1 MRRGYPGLCRPRAEA
16 EVGWCL
22 GAVPIQ
28 VAILRRQYGCRLRTP
43 GRSAGAGKSARYNG
57 SMNAS
62 RSDVLI
68 LGGGVI
74 GLACA
79 LYLLKGGAS
88 VRVLE
93 QGTPGCGSS
102 HGNCGTITPSH
113 APPLTMP
120 GVIGLAL
127 RSMLS
132 ADAPLY
138 LDPRFDGPRLRWLLG
153 FARHCNWRDFARAT
167 TARMAILQRS
177 RQLLTGLVRDEQL
190 DCEFVEEG
198 DLYVYR
204 TVRKQAADQ
213 RDHVAVL
220 ERLGIEVQRLRGAE
234 VEAMEPALKPG
245 VVGGLFHPGD
255 ARLRPDRY
263 SAELARRVTELGGVI
278 ETGARIEDFTTADG
292 RIRQVHSS
300 RGTFEGERVL
310 LALGAWSPLLAKKLD
325 LRLPMQPGKGYSL
338 TYTRP
343 ARVPRHA
350 LVLREP
356 SVCVTTWASGYR
368 LGSTMEF
375 SGYAEGLNRIRLDA
389 LRRGAA
395 AGLHEPE
402 GPELLEEWWGW
413 RPMSV
418 DEVPIIG
425 PSTRWSNLLLA
436 TAHGMLGVSM
446 STATGELVAAMVGG
460 TPPAIDPA
468 AYAPA
473 RFGL

>member
-1 MRRGYPGLCRPRAEA
+1 MDTTGG
-16 EVGWCL
+16 
-22 GAVPIQ
+22 
-28 VAILRRQYGCRLRTP
+28 
-43 GRSAGAGKSARYNG
+43 
-57 SMNAS
+57 
-62 RSDVLI
+62 DVLI

-79 LYLLKGGAS
+79 LFLLRQGAS

-93 QGTPGCGSS
+93 QGTPGCGAS

-113 APPLTMP
+113 AAPLAMP
-120 GVIGLAL
+120 GTLGVAL
-127 RSMLS
+127 RSMLR

-138 LDPRFDGPRLRWLLG
+138 LNPRFDGPRLRWLLG
-153 FARHCNWRDFARAT
+153 FARHCNWTDFHRAASARS
-167 TARMAILQRS
+167 AILQRS
-177 RQLLTGLVRDEQL
+177 RRLLGELVRDEAL
-190 DCEFVEEG
+190 DCEFAEEG
-198 DLYVYR
+198 ELYVYR
-204 TVRKQAADQ
+204 SVPVMAADE
-213 RDHVAVL
+213 RHHATVL
-220 ERLGIEVQRLRGAE
+220 DRLGVEVRRLRGDA

-263 SAELARRVTELGGVI
+263 VAELVRRVRELGGVI
-278 ETGARIEDFTTADG
+278 EGGARIEGFDVDG
-292 RIRQVHSS
+292 RRITQVRTS
-300 RGTFEGERVL
+300 RGAFAGGRVL
-310 LALGAWSPLLAKKLD
+310 LALGAWSPLLARTLG
-325 LRLPMQPGKGYSL
+325 LRLPMQPGKGYSI

-343 ARVPRHA
+343 ARAPRHA
-350 LVLREP
+350 LVLREAQ
-356 SVCVTTWASGYR
+356 VCVTTWASGYR

-375 SGYAEGLNRIRLDA
+375 SGYAEGLNRARLDA

-402 GPELLEEWWGW
+402 GPRQLEEWWGW

-425 PSTRWSNLLLA
+425 PSTRWSNLHLA

-446 STATGELVAAMVGG
+446 SAATGELVAAQLGG
-460 TPPAIDPA
+460 TTPVLDPLP
-468 AYAPA
+468 YAPA